1 LVHSN
6 LFDLPGFEIALM
18 HDGKIDGKQALSR
31 KAVTAL
37 TTPHADIPG
46 ARLEYGYGL
55 ELEETGGYACGAA
68 TGRELDMAPSSQC
81 CRVAGRPE

>member
-1 LVHSN
+1 LVHSK

-31 KAVTAL
+31 KVVTAL

-55 ELEETGGYACGAA
+55 EGTRVEPRRVASWIWLLPRNVAGA
-68 TGRELDMAPSSQC
+68 
-81 CRVAGRPE
+81 AGRPE